1 MRGQGAYFWCMFDY
15 LFGETDTFD
24 LNYYI
29 FLINQPT
36 SKKLQLFGFLPFS
49 HVQIA
54 FIELL
59 PCNLQKVF
67 FLWNFSSIMISNFIG
82 SFCHQPLF
90 FDVSPLLIS
99 LSYYCDYFQCLSNRQ
114 ALPIGNIPTHHSK
127 HSNYWFH
134 SQTKTSLRAV
144 LLELGRIL
152 SKAVVLC
159 VVDRNFSKE
168 PFW

>member
-29 FLINQPT
+29 FLINQQPT

-67 FLWNFSSIMISNFIG
+67 F
-82 SFCHQPLF
+82 CE
-90 FDVSPLLIS
+90 IS
-99 LSYYCDYFQCLSNRQ
+99 LQLRYQISSAPSVIDPFFLMSLLFLFPFRIIVIIFSVYPTGRHFQLEIFPHTTR
-114 ALPIGNIPTHHSK
+114 NIPTTDFIHRRR
-127 HSNYWFH
+127 
-134 SQTKTSLRAV
+134 LP
-144 LLELGRIL
+144 LEL
-152 SKAVVLC
+152 C
-159 VVDRNFSKE
+159 C
-168 PFW
+168 

>member
-54 FIELL
+54 SIELL

-67 FLWNFSSIMISNFIG
+67 FCEISLQLRYQISSAPSVIDPF
-82 SFCHQPLF
+82 F

-127 HSNYWFH
+127 HSNY
-134 SQTKTSLRAV
+134 
-144 LLELGRIL
+144 
-152 SKAVVLC
+152 
-159 VVDRNFSKE
+159 
-168 PFW
+168 

>member
-29 FLINQPT
+29 FLINQQPT

-67 FLWNFSSIMISNFIG
+67 FCEISLQLRYQISSAPSVIDPFFWRLSSSYFPFVLLWLFSVFIQQAGTSNWKY
-82 SFCHQPLF
+82 SHTPLETF
-90 FDVSPLLIS
+90 QLLIS
-99 LSYYCDYFQCLSNRQ
+99 FTDEDF
-114 ALPIGNIPTHHSK
+114 P
-127 HSNYWFH
+127 
-134 SQTKTSLRAV
+134 
-144 LLELGRIL
+144 
-152 SKAVVLC
+152 
-159 VVDRNFSKE
+159 
-168 PFW
+168 

>member
-24 LNYYI
+24 LNFYI
-29 FLINQPT
+29 FLINQQPT

-67 FLWNFSSIMISNFIG
+67 F
-82 SFCHQPLF
+82 CE
-90 FDVSPLLIS
+90 IS
-99 LSYYCDYFQCLSNRQ
+99 LQ
-114 ALPIGNIPTHHSK
+114 
-127 HSNYWFH
+127 
-134 SQTKTSLRAV
+134 LRYQISSAPSV
-144 LLELGRIL
+144 I
-152 SKAVVLC
+152 
-159 VVDRNFSKE
+159 D
-168 PFW
+168 PFF